1 MNENEI
7 MEARYRHGN
16 ISRREHRFLLGR
28 MINRVEERGPTVQ
41 DDDVMGSYAC
51 YWCGNQAPDHET
63 DCIWLD
69 IQEIYGEQR

>member
-7 MEARYRHGN
+7 MRARYRHGHV
-16 ISRREHRFLLGR
+16 SERDRRGLLGR
-28 MINRVEERGPTVQ
+28 MLDHVMERGPIVQ

-51 YWCGNQAPDHET
+51 YWCGNHARDHET